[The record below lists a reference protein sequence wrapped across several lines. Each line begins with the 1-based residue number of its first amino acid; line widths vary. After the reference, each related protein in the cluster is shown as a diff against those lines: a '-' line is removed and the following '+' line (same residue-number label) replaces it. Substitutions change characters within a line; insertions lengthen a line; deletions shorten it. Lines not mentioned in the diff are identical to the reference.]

1 LSFKKGDWLD
11 ARNWRPISLLN
22 VDYKS
27 ASRAVAGCL
36 LRVLHLIVAKDQMCG
51 IPGRYTGENVAFLR
65 DVVDYATLSNVPVA
79 IVSLD
84 QEKAFDHVDWGF
96 MYATFSKMGFGSSL
110 ICWVRRFYTGVQSC
124 VKVNGY
130 LSPFFSLCTSRLSS
144 FSIVVCP
151 CV

>member
-1 LSFKKGDWLD
+1 MSFKKGDWLD
-11 ARNWRPISLLN
+11 ARNWHPISLLN

-36 LRVLHLIVAKDQMCG
+36 LRVLHVIVAKDQMCG
-51 IPGRYTGENVAFLR
+51 IPGRYTGENAAFLR

-96 MYATFSKMGFGSSL
+96 MYATLSKMGFGSSF
-110 ICWVRRFYTGVQSC
+110 IRWVRLFYTGVQSC

-130 LSPFFSLCTSRLSS
+130 LSAFFSLCTSRLSS